1 MKNYEN
7 DERGTFDCPNAGT
20 LASPET
26 PLHETL
32 THELSVVAAQL
43 VEAACKARDGDREAT
58 RAHIAHAVALLRGKP
73 SLGPSGIHVLCNLET
88 HVARGGLPAWQT
100 RRVFAHVE
108 ANLCRRI
115 AIRELARLL
124 GLSASH
130 FCRAF
135 KCTFGVSPRDYV
147 LRRRIEVAQGLMLT
161 TSEPLSSIAI
171 RCGMCDQ
178 PHFTR
183 SFHRIVGE
191 TPYTWRRTR
200 QGALRPSA
208 QVASIV
214 KLSCTVG

>member
-1 MKNYEN
+1 MKN
-7 DERGTFDCPNAGT
+7 DERGAFDYPTANGHERIAYTGA
-20 LASPET
+20 LDSPET
-26 PLHETL
+26 PLHQMPP
-32 THELSVVAAQL
+32 HELSVVAAQL

-58 RAHIAHAVALLRGKP
+58 RAHIAHAVALLRGEP
-73 SLGPSGIHVLCNLET
+73 SLGPSGIHVLSHLET
-88 HVARGGLPAWQT
+88 RVARGGLPAWQM

-124 GLSASH
+124 DLSASH

-161 TSEPLSSIAI
+161 TSESLSSIAL

-178 PHFTR
+178 AHFTR

-191 TPYTWRRTR
+191 TPCAWRRTR
-200 QGALRPSA
+200 RGSLE
-208 QVASIV
+208 ID
-214 KLSCTVG
+214 

>member
-1 MKNYEN
+1 MKN
-7 DERGTFDCPNAGT
+7 DERGTFDYPTHNGHERNAYT
-20 LASPET
+20 SMLISPET
-26 PLHETL
+26 PVQEVF
-32 THELSVVAAQL
+32 THELSVVAAHL

-73 SLGPSGIHVLCNLET
+73 SLGPRGIHVLSNPET
-88 HVARGGLPAWQT
+88 RVARGGLPAWQT

-108 ANLCRRI
+108 ANLCGRI
-115 AIRELARLL
+115 HIRELARLL

-161 TSEPLSSIAI
+161 TSEPLSSIAV

-191 TPYTWRRTR
+191 TPHTWRRAR
-200 QGALRPSA
+200 RGALE
-208 QVASIV
+208 
-214 KLSCTVG
+214 